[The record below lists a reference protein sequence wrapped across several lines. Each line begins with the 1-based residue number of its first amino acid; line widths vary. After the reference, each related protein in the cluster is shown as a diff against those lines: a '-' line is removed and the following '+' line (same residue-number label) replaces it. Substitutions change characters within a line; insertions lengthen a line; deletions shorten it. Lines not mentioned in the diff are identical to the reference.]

1 MWFCP
6 SSHQHFADKCNCVTQ
21 STYVHAHPSFQ
32 VLMCTHE
39 LHVTVILPA
48 CARLKTPCVIFAQRV
63 WSMQHPSAA
72 NEEQA
77 LVTGQLCV
85 YSPSPVLSWGR
96 CHASSLIDSQIS
108 MSLYDT
114 RGPAVVMNISTLT
127 GFVGQPVFSY
137 GCSSTYSTCACVQQ
151 VEQRSHRN
159 LYIYVERN
167 IDNR

>member
-114 RGPAVVMNISTLT
+114 PGSCGCDEHQHSYWFCRSTSIQLRVQLNLQHMCLCAVGRAKVTQE
-127 GFVGQPVFSY
+127 F
-137 GCSSTYSTCACVQQ
+137 
-151 VEQRSHRN
+151 
-159 LYIYVERN
+159 IYM
-167 IDNR
+167 